1 MDTAY
6 SHRRMFLKDHGVIG
20 HDAVNPLAIDGRLI
34 GGSPL
39 PVEKGSDPPIAVG
52 RPIIH
57 EPANGRQQLSIVCL
71 EMRPARLGLAF
82 ETLSKIGP

>member
-6 SHRRMFLKDHGVIG
+6 SHRRMFLKDHGVVS

-52 RPIIH
+52 RPSIH
-57 EPANGRQQLSIVCL
+57 EPANGRQQLSIAL
-71 EMRPARLGLAF
+71 RH
-82 ETLSKIGP
+82 GPRAPWTYL